1 MQNSRVTRGH
11 VAVTG
16 GGGAGMRKD
25 HIKGDVFLM
34 PKQWLKLAGS

>member
-1 MQNSRVTRGH
+1 MKNSRATQGH

-16 GGGAGMRKD
+16 GGMRKD
-25 HIKGDVFLM
+25 HIKGDVSLM

>member
-1 MQNSRVTRGH
+1 MQNSRVTWGH

-16 GGGAGMRKD
+16 GGWGMRKD
-25 HIKGDVFLM
+25 HIKGDVSLM